1 MGSKVTYNYTFFVET
16 LLRSL
21 LFSYLTKIVRS
32 SSSHC
37 CCYCNFLF
45 TIPVPSFSLFE
56 FRAVR
61 ENEKV
66 PVPRPKVKGV
76 LALLAFAR
84 NAGSRL
90 FWRYD
95 LNVTRGGACI
105 FSIAP
110 ALQKKI
116 LYAQRGWFLKKLL
129 AAKCGADNHNL
140 DFKLFCIFRT
150 EKNSSE
156 ILYFSSTIPIWNNS
170 STVFWHF
177 TKTVAIPFKKSHFRG
192 LSFFFPANRIS
203 NVFWYRP

>member
-1 MGSKVTYNYTFFVET
+1 MGSKVIYNYTFFVET

-21 LFSYLTKIVRS
+21 PFSYLTKIVSS

-140 DFKLFCIFRT
+140 DFKLFRIFRT

>member
-1 MGSKVTYNYTFFVET
+1 MSKWPFWVKAEADKEFSAANNSSCLSKMGSKVTYNYTFFVET

-21 LFSYLTKIVRS
+21 PFSYLTKIVSS

-116 LYAQRGWFLKKLL
+116 PYAQRGWFLKKI
-129 AAKCGADNHNL
+129 AS
-140 DFKLFCIFRT
+140 R
-150 EKNSSE
+150 EM
-156 ILYFSSTIPIWNNS
+156 W
-170 STVFWHF
+170 
-177 TKTVAIPFKKSHFRG
+177 R
-192 LSFFFPANRIS
+192 R
-203 NVFWYRP
+203 